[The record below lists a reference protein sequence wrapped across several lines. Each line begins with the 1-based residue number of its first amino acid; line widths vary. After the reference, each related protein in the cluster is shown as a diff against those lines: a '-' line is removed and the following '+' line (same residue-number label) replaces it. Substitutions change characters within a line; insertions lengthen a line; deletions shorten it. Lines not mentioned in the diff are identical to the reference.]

1 MATKELTIKG
11 LAKFYKDYEIIDFS
25 DQKTMKSK
33 EKILK
38 KQMED
43 LVNFV
48 LPCLVKL
55 GENNEDMPVGMLLAS
70 LVSDNLVSKKKFI
83 EVQNNLKE
91 MKELGNLLN
100 FDRKLT
106 GILNALVP

>member
-1 MATKELTIKG
+1 MTIKG